1 MTPATVYF
9 ASSSFGSTS
18 ATNPNFVFQRKEARK
33 VRFRGTLR
41 APKFLTAYDSRHPV
55 RGDSREPGV
64 MHQWNAAGWQEPW
77 PGGVLWVTGTGGV
90 GGVAQGTPVKSKKS
104 SRLGC
109 AASRAVR

>member
-41 APKFLTAYDSRHPV
+41 APNF
-55 RGDSREPGV
+55 
-64 MHQWNAAGWQEPW
+64 
-77 PGGVLWVTGTGGV
+77 
-90 GGVAQGTPVKSKKS
+90 
-104 SRLGC
+104 
-109 AASRAVR
+109 